1 MESGKLVG
9 DKTVL
14 ESTNLHTK
22 NFGTVDAGK
31 LVLSSEETLFLIE
44 KNKLDIGLSFTDAL
58 KKLSRKQ
65 RNLPERFSVYRD
77 MLSKGYILKSGLKF
91 GCDFRV
97 YEKKK
102 EHAKWLLFVTKDS
115 AKLQWKNFSGM
126 ARVANSTK
134 KNVLVAIVDSENSST
149 YFEIAWKKI

>member
-9 DKTVL
+9 DKTIL

-22 NFGTVDAGK
+22 NFGTVNAGK

-44 KNKLDIGLSFTDAL
+44 KNKIDIGLSFTNAL
-58 KKLSRKQ
+58 KNLSRKQ

-77 MLSKGYILKSGLKF
+77 MRSKGYVLKSGLKF

-102 EHAKWLLFVTKDS
+102 ELINNLNML
-115 AKLQWKNFSGM
+115 KL
-126 ARVANSTK
+126 T
-134 KNVLVAIVDSENSST
+134 
-149 YFEIAWKKI
+149 

>member
-14 ESTNLHTK
+14 ESTKLYIK
-22 NFGTVDAGK
+22 NFGTVDSGK

-44 KNKLDIGLSFTDAL
+44 KKKIDIGLSFTETL

-65 RNLPERFSVYRD
+65 RNLSERFAVYKD
-77 MLSKGYILKSGLKF
+77 MRSKGYILKSGLKF

-97 YEKKK
+97 YENKKN
-102 EHAKWLLFVTKDS
+102 HAKWLLFVTKDS
-115 AKLQWKNFSGM
+115 EKLQWKNFSGM

-134 KNVLVAIVDSENSST
+134 KNVLVAIVDSENSPT
-149 YFEIAWKKI
+149 YFEISWKKI